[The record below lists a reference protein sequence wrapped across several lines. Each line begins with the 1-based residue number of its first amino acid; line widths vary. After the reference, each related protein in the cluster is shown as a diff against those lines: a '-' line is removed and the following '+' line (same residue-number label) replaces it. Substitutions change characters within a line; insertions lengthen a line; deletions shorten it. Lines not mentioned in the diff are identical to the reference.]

1 MTKDKDYEKR
11 KQFDLKFK
19 EKHGI
24 VDNITYRS
32 DTYPPKFYQVLE
44 KLDIVMRLWAG
55 DEMGTS
61 GYDELLHLCGTIG
74 FDSSLYWDMPP
85 SARAFFMVLIN
96 PKNQWNI
103 LQEKAGGFGDMYR
116 AYADLRQ
123 YLIDNKERVTNAYL
137 RYMEGIERSWKE
149 E

>member
-1 MTKDKDYEKR
+1 MNDEEK
-11 KQFDLKFK
+11 KKNFDLKCK

-44 KLDIVMRLWAG
+44 KLDIVMRIWSG
-55 DEMGTS
+55 DKMGTS

-85 SARAFFMVLIN
+85 SARAFFMILIN
-96 PKNQWNI
+96 PKSHWSIAQENI
-103 LQEKAGGFGDMYR
+103 GGFGDMYR

-137 RYMEGIERSWKE
+137 RYMEGIERSYVE

>member
-11 KQFDLKFK
+11 KQSDLQFK

-55 DEMGTS
+55 DKMGTS
-61 GYDELLHLCGTIG
+61 GYDELLQG
-74 FDSSLYWDMPP
+74 S
-85 SARAFFMVLIN
+85 
-96 PKNQWNI
+96 
-103 LQEKAGGFGDMYR
+103 
-116 AYADLRQ
+116 
-123 YLIDNKERVTNAYL
+123 
-137 RYMEGIERSWKE
+137 
-149 E
+149 